1 MVTKGDSG
9 GGVYKIHIIIYKVDN
24 QQGPTI

>member
-9 GGVYKIHIIIYKVDN
+9 GGVYKIHIIMYKLDN
-24 QQGPTI
+24 QKGPTI